1 MSGPRLSLTG
11 IKKETHV
18 IYFGNSVVNYFIH
31 YNDKLL
37 EEGTIKSVSQ
47 KLFNIISGAN
57 LIFFYLIFYN
67 YQAIYNIEI
76 PTLLKWKNIEHL
88 GYGSVWD
95 RHQRYIVIFL
105 ASKLFNFAPS
115 LLFLRISDNFST
127 GPEYVMRTSTRARG
141 AQTPPLLLAASLISS

>member
-57 LIFFYLIFYN
+57 LKKFFFLIFYN

-76 PTLLKWKNIEHL
+76 PTLLK
-88 GYGSVWD
+88 
-95 RHQRYIVIFL
+95 
-105 ASKLFNFAPS
+105 
-115 LLFLRISDNFST
+115 
-127 GPEYVMRTSTRARG
+127 
-141 AQTPPLLLAASLISS
+141 

>member
-57 LIFFYLIFYN
+57 FKLLVHIVPALLCTKK
-67 YQAIYNIEI
+67 
-76 PTLLKWKNIEHL
+76 TL
-88 GYGSVWD
+88 
-95 RHQRYIVIFL
+95 RHQVGPPNSRQPPVCSNL
-105 ASKLFNFAPS
+105 ALH
-115 LLFLRISDNFST
+115 
-127 GPEYVMRTSTRARG
+127 
-141 AQTPPLLLAASLISS
+141 

>member
-47 KLFNIISGAN
+47 KLFSIISGAN
-57 LIFFYLIFYN
+57 LKLLVAYFKKFFCC
-67 YQAIYNIEI
+67 QEI
-76 PTLLKWKNIEHL
+76 
-88 GYGSVWD
+88 
-95 RHQRYIVIFL
+95 
-105 ASKLFNFAPS
+105 
-115 LLFLRISDNFST
+115 
-127 GPEYVMRTSTRARG
+127 
-141 AQTPPLLLAASLISS
+141 